1 MISNKKVFVS
11 VTEFSIKIIC
21 SLRQYNISKDLE
33 FYLGEELNKKVKI
46 DMITINGYKLNPSF
60 YSDKSTRLILD
71 NDELVVSLQILGSK
85 NVPALYFIDSNL
97 FNNDKYL
104 YNLINLI

>member
-85 NVPALYFIDSNL
+85 KEKNYNNFDNDYFD
-97 FNNDKYL
+97 
-104 YNLINLI
+104 